1 MVIGQSRYFSLVPPS
16 GVDIS
21 AYTATYTLYKSGVV
35 VKTGSVANT
44 GTKFIVAVQTT
55 GLSIGT
61 YELRVFITDP
71 SDGFVD
77 VVKDKWVLE
86 K

>member
-1 MVIGQSRYFSLVPPS
+1 MVIGQSRYFSLVPPR

-21 AYTATYTLYKSGVV
+21 AYTATYILYRGGVV
-35 VKTGSVANT
+35 VSTGAVANT
-44 GTKFIVAVQTT
+44 GTQFNVAIQTAK
-55 GLSIGT
+55 LAIGS

-71 SDGFVD
+71 ADGFVD
-77 VVKDKWVLE
+77 VVKDRFLLE